1 MEQAVHAHTDADFV
15 AEIFNMDVRGAE
27 FVGLVNQEIKDFVGG
42 NGVQGAADGS
52 DGLGVAGFGDFDV
65 VVVDFLGRVVAGDE
79 GLEGGVGDEE
89 EADVKTFVRIALAH
103 FGEQAVGGLRGDH
116 EAIRGVFVALL
127 ERNHEVL
134 AHFGGGHN
142 VRDEGDGIFKAAGVK
157 IRQAKDA
164 RPVAGGLL
172 FVLSAFALDF
182 GFVHGLMWLRGV
194 GPAVA
199 VMFSFIIRRHGGR
212 CQWRGE
218 VRGCGGL

>member
-1 MEQAVHAHTDADFV
+1 MKK
-15 AEIFNMDVRGAE
+15 EIDGVIFREDSRGAWMPE
-27 FVGLVNQEIKDFVGG
+27 SSIKPQDILKDDLVESAADKIVDMRDKMKQLNQEIKDFVGG

-79 GLEGGVGDEE
+79 GLEGGVGDEKE
-89 EADVKTFVRIALAH
+89 TNVETFVGITFAH
-103 FGEQAVGGLRGDH
+103 FGEQAIGGLRGDH

-157 IRQAKDA
+157 VRQAKDA

-172 FVLSAFALDF
+172 FVLATFALDF

-194 GPAVA
+194 WA
-199 VMFSFIIRRHGGR
+199 
-212 CQWRGE
+212 
-218 VRGCGGL
+218 RGCGYV